1 MAIIVKLGILNESFS
16 HVQAQLSGYT
26 ARLFSSQDVCNRAAY
41 AVQSVLLLL
50 GPTLLMF
57 SVNLTQTAF
66 AEAVDGASF
75 CWLRINY
82 QGIAYLI
89 VNTILMIIQV
99 IGGVMT
105 VANESVDTIATGTK
119 ISIAMFIT
127 QLLFWGFTFAENI
140 YMTSRLGR
148 HPSEASRERIPK
160 WKYWNQLFGL
170 SISIIAFGR
179 NVMRLTMDGGVQF
192 LIVAEWPSYAFDG
205 YQMVVV
211 MGAWAIWY
219 LPGRSKEV
227 ISKES
232 YIELDRRV

>member
-1 MAIIVKLGILNESFS
+1 
-16 HVQAQLSGYT
+16 
-26 ARLFSSQDVCNRAAY
+26 
-41 AVQSVLLLL
+41 
-50 GPTLLMF
+50 MF
-57 SVNLTQTAF
+57 SVNLTQTMF
-66 AEAVDGASF
+66 AQAVDGASF
-75 CWLRINY
+75 CWLPIKYQRIT
-82 QGIAYLI
+82 YLI
-89 VNTILMIIQV
+89 VNTILMIIQI
-99 IGGVMT
+99 IGGVMS
-105 VANESVDTIATGTK
+105 VAQGPVSVVATGAK

-179 NVMRLTMDGGVQF
+179 NVMRLTMDGGVEF
-192 LIVAEWPSYAFDG
+192 LSVNEWPSYAFDG

-219 LPGRSKEV
+219 LPGKSKEV
-227 ISKES
+227 IRKGT
-232 YIELDRRV
+232 YIELNGRV